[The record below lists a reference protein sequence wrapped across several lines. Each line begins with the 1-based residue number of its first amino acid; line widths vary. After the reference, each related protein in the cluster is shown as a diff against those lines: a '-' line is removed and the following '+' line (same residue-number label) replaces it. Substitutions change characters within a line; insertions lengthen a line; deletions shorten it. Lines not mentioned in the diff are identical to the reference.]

1 MASQQVRLPSHV
13 VDLAAADLRSVSG
26 ERVNLR
32 PRAFEVLRLLAERPG
47 DLLTKDEIMTRVWDD
62 VAVTEDSLT
71 QCIAEIRRAIGD
83 DDRRVVRTVSR
94 KGYLLVPVQHGAQWS
109 SRISDRPSLAVM
121 PFLAIG
127 GRRDNMLGVGVASQ
141 IINELAR
148 NKNLRLIARDSSFAL
163 AGRYATAREIGE
175 QLGVCYLV
183 EGTVQRLKDTLLI
196 DVQLVDAPEGVIGW
210 GDRFSA
216 VAARVP
222 HVQQEIASRI
232 AGSLHST
239 MREMQKHAILSAG
252 PRDLDVYELTLRGIA
267 HKHQFNPE
275 ATRAGRADCEEAIRR
290 DPNYAPAW
298 AYLAWLNLIDTVLH
312 FTGEWTFSRLGEVI
326 GQFKRAIE
334 LDPNLPAPFAG
345 LSQALV
351 YADDVPQA
359 LAMAR
364 RAVEL
369 APNDADGLIFLA
381 NALFEA
387 GKLDEAKD
395 AVEQALALNPL
406 PPPFYHLFGAMVFWG
421 CELYQRALELAE
433 ECLRKAPNFRGA
445 DTYRVMALVGL
456 GRLDE
461 AKAQLAQIMAS
472 PGGLVTVVPHPPELA
487 ARALAG
493 LQAAGLRPSIVSE
506 RKAV

>member
-1 MASQQVRLPSHV
+1 M
-13 VDLAAADLRSVSG
+13 
-26 ERVNLR
+26 
-32 PRAFEVLRLLAERPG
+32 
-47 DLLTKDEIMTRVWDD
+47 
-62 VAVTEDSLT
+62 
-71 QCIAEIRRAIGD
+71 
-83 DDRRVVRTVSR
+83 
-94 KGYLLVPVQHGAQWS
+94 
-109 SRISDRPSLAVM
+109 
-121 PFLAIG
+121 
-127 GRRDNMLGVGVASQ
+127 
-141 IINELAR
+141 
-148 NKNLRLIARDSSFAL
+148 
-163 AGRYATAREIGE
+163 
-175 QLGVCYLV
+175 
-183 EGTVQRLKDTLLI
+183 
-196 DVQLVDAPEGVIGW
+196 
-210 GDRFSA
+210 
-216 VAARVP
+216 
-222 HVQQEIASRI
+222 
-232 AGSLHST
+232 
-239 MREMQKHAILSAG
+239 
-252 PRDLDVYELTLRGIA
+252 
-267 HKHQFNPE
+267 
-275 ATRAGRADCEEAIRR
+275 
-290 DPNYAPAW
+290 
-298 AYLAWLNLIDTVLH
+298 
-312 FTGEWTFSRLGEVI
+312 I

-334 LDPNLPAPFAG
+334 LDPKLPASFAG

-364 RAVEL
+364 WAVEL

-395 AVEQALALNPL
+395 AVEHALALNPL